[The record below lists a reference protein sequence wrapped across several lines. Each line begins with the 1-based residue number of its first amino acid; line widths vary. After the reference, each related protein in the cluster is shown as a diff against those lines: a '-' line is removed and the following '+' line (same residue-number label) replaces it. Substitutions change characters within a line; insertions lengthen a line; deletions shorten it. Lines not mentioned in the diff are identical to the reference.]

1 MAYKASVTIADKTL
15 DVLSCSYAFSRNTD
29 HKGKP
34 VSDTSGG
41 TVSLALEST
50 EETDVLETMLNKQ
63 DAPQTV
69 TIDFQQSESTASM
82 KKIKL
87 EEAFVVQFSE
97 SFSDGSPMMYQITLS
112 AKKISVGD
120 KAVLENDWPKAK
132 S

>member
-1 MAYKASVTIADKTL
+1 MAYKASLTIAGKTM

-50 EETDVLETMLNKQ
+50 EESDILETMLNKQ
-63 DAPQTV
+63 DSPQTV

-82 KKIKL
+82 KKIELK
-87 EEAFVVQFSE
+87 EAFIIQFSE
-97 SFSDGSPMMYQITLS
+97 SFSDGSPMVYQITLS
-112 AKKISVGD
+112 AKEMKIGNAEL
-120 KAVLENDWPKAK
+120 KNDWPKAK

>member
-1 MAYKASVTIADKTL
+1 MAFKAKFTAAGTDY

-50 EETDVLETMLNKQ
+50 EETKLLESMLNTPEKPM
-63 DAPQTV
+63 DC
-69 TIDFQQSESTASM
+69 TIDFQQSESTASL
-82 KKIKL
+82 KKIELK
-87 EEAFVVQFSE
+87 EAYIISYSE
-97 SFSDGSPMMYQITLS
+97 SFSDGSPMVYQITIS
-112 AKKISVGD
+112 AKDIKLGSAEL
-120 KAVLENDWPKAK
+120 KNDWPKAK

>member
-1 MAYKASVTIADKTL
+1 MAFKAKFSMDGADY

-50 EETDVLETMLNKQ
+50 EETKLLETMLNTPEKPLT
-63 DAPQTV
+63 A
-69 TIDFQQSESTASM
+69 TIDFQQSESTASL
-82 KKIKL
+82 KKIELKD
-87 EEAFVVQFSE
+87 AFIVSYAE
-97 SFSDGSPMMYQITLS
+97 SFSDGSPMVFNITLS
-112 AKKISVGD
+112 AKEIALGNAK
-120 KAVLENDWPKAK
+120 LLNDWPKAK

>member
-1 MAYKASVTIADKTL
+1 MAFKAKLSISGKDY

-50 EETDVLETMLNKQ
+50 EETALLETMLNTPEKPLT
-63 DAPQTV
+63 A

-82 KKIKL
+82 KKIELK
-87 EEAFVVQFSE
+87 EAYIVSFSE
-97 SFSDGSPMMYQITLS
+97 SFSDGSPMVYQITLS
-112 AKKISVGD
+112 ARDIKLGTAELK
-120 KAVLENDWPKAK
+120 NDWPKAK

>member
-1 MAYKASVTIADKTL
+1 MAYKATL
-15 DVLSCSYAFSRNTD
+15 TLGSKSFDVLSCSYAFSRNTD

-50 EETDVLETMLNKQ
+50 EETDILQTMLNSPEK
-63 DAPQTV
+63 PQKS

-82 KKIKL
+82 KKIEL
-87 EEAFVVQFSE
+87 DEAFIIQFSE
-97 SFSDGSPMMYQITLS
+97 SFSDGAPMVYQITLS
-112 AKKISVGD
+112 AKKMTIGT
-120 KAVLENDWPKAK
+120 AVLENDWPKVK